1 MTKKQELEGIFLT
14 LIGGMLWAFSGACGQ
29 FLFSH
34 YPVTPVWLTC
44 IRMLGAGIVLTL
56 YNGIHQGKKA
66 LKIFAVKKDVYR
78 LLAFSIMGIL
88 FCQFAYLKAI
98 QYSNAGTATV
108 IQYTGPVMIMI
119 YVCVK
124 SLKWPSSR
132 EVMAIFLAVGGTFLL
147 ATGGD
152 IHNMLLSPKG
162 LMWGLMAALGLA
174 IYTLIP
180 GKILEKWGSMIVT
193 GYGMLIGGL
202 VIKVITG
209 VPFRLAGLDFYGY
222 LAVAGMVF
230 LGTIFSFSTYLKGV
244 SLIGPVKAGMIASI
258 EPVAAVL
265 LSVFWLGTAVH
276 ITDLIGF
283 VCILSVIFLL
293 AKKEEKKDFQREYLK
308 E

>member
-1 MTKKQELEGIFLT
+1 
-14 LIGGMLWAFSGACGQ
+14 
-29 FLFSH
+29 
-34 YPVTPVWLTC
+34 
-44 IRMLGAGIVLTL
+44 MLGAGVILTL
-56 YNGIHQGKKA
+56 YNGIRQRKKA
-66 LKIFAVKKDVYR
+66 LKIFTVKTDVYR
-78 LLAFSIMGIL
+78 LLAFSIIGIL

-147 ATGGD
+147 ATGGN
-152 IHNMLLSPKG
+152 IHNMLLSSKG

-174 IYTLIP
+174 VYTLMP
-180 GKILEKWGSMIVT
+180 GKLLEKWGSMIIT
-193 GYGMLIGGL
+193 GYGMLIGGIM
-202 VIKVITG
+202 IKVTTG
-209 VPFRLAGLDFYGY
+209 VPFILSGLDFYGY

-230 LGTIFSFSTYLKGV
+230 LGTIFSFSAYLKGV

-265 LSVFWLGTAVH
+265 LSVFWLGTQIH

-293 AKKEEKKDFQREYLK
+293 AKKEEKKNFQPECLK
-308 E
+308 D

>member
-14 LIGGMLWAFSGACGQ
+14 LIGGILWGFSGACGQ

-44 IRMLGAGIVLTL
+44 IRMLGAGVILTL
-56 YNGIHQGKKA
+56 YNGIRQRKKA
-66 LKIFAVKKDVYR
+66 LKIFTVKTDVYR
-78 LLAFSIMGIL
+78 LLAFSIIGIL

-152 IHNMLLSPKG
+152 MQNMLLSPKG

-174 IYTLIP
+174 LYTLIP
-180 GKILEKWGSMIVT
+180 GKLLEKWGSMIIT
-193 GYGMLIGGL
+193 GYGMLIGGVVL
-202 VIKVITG
+202 KG
-209 VPFRLAGLDFYGY
+209 VTRVPIMLPGLDFEGY

-230 LGTIFSFSTYLKGV
+230 LGTIFSFSAYLKGV

-265 LSVFWLGTAVH
+265 LSVFWLGTPVH
-276 ITDLIGF
+276 ITDIIGF

-293 AKKEEKKDFQREYLK
+293 TKREEKKDFQGEYLK
-308 E
+308 D

>member
-14 LIGGMLWAFSGACGQ
+14 LIGGILWGFSGACGQ

-44 IRMLGAGIVLTL
+44 IRMLGAGVILTL
-56 YNGIHQGKKA
+56 YNGIRQRKKT
-66 LKIFAVKKDVYR
+66 LKIFTVKTDVYR
-78 LLAFSIMGIL
+78 LLAFSIIGIL

-152 IHNMLLSPKG
+152 MQNMLLSPKG

-174 IYTLIP
+174 LYTLIP
-180 GKILEKWGSMIVT
+180 GKLLEKWGSMIIT
-193 GYGMLIGGL
+193 GYGMLIGGVVL
-202 VIKVITG
+202 KG
-209 VPFRLAGLDFYGY
+209 VTRVPIMLPGLDFEGY

-230 LGTIFSFSTYLKGV
+230 LGTIFSFSAYLKGV

-265 LSVFWLGTAVH
+265 LSVFWLGTPVH
-276 ITDLIGF
+276 ITDIIGF

-293 AKKEEKKDFQREYLK
+293 TKREEKKDFQGEYLK
-308 E
+308 D